1 MGFIGLLLI
10 SFILLVIV
18 LGIQEMTEYL
28 WRGDFG
34 E

>member
-1 MGFIGLLLI
+1 MGFFGLLLI

-18 LGIQEMTEYL
+18 FGIHEMTEYL